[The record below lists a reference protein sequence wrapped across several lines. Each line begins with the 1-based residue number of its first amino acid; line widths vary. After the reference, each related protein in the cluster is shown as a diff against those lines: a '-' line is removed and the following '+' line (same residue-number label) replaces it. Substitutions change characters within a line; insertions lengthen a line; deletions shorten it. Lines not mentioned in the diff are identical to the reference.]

1 MYQISDVEELYRV
14 VSRVVIA
21 ADKSPVIMKG
31 ARHTARMFPNA
42 KYYLIN
48 VINTTDRA
56 IVLSKEYEETLRK
69 LGTESIEIIRRI
81 LESEGVKDIESRIE
95 RGRPSR
101 KILYYARNV
110 SANLIVI
117 ATHSKMGSQ
126 ALGLGATSRT
136 IIEKTK
142 IPLLIFTPFSRE
154 REPKVIL
161 NPSSGTKYSFKA
173 SMLAVRLAHALG
185 AELITL
191 YIGHEN
197 VEKKYRTVKDYA
209 KQMGVKYTI
218 EVAKGRPDEAI
229 LEYSKKADLMIASRG
244 RPGLGYKFRFL
255 SKELAL
261 GKLEKEVLGMAEI
274 PIMLIPD

>member
-1 MYQISDVEELYRV
+1 MHNITSIEDLYSV
-14 VSRVVIA
+14 VSRIVIA
-21 ADKSPVIMKG
+21 ADKSPVIFRG
-31 ARHTARMFPNA
+31 AAYTARLFPEA
-42 KYYLIN
+42 TYYIIN

-56 IVLSKEYEETLRK
+56 IVLSKEYENTLRK
-69 LGTESIEIIRRI
+69 MGEEAIESIKEILKR
-81 LESEGVKDIESRIE
+81 EGVKKIEDRLE
-95 RGRPSR
+95 RGRPSTR
-101 KILYYARNV
+101 ILTYARNV
-110 SANLIVI
+110 GANLIVI

-142 IPLLIFTPFSRE
+142 IPLLLFTPFSRE

-209 KQMGVKYTI
+209 KKMSVKYTI

-229 LEYSKKADLMIASRG
+229 LKYSKKADLMVASRG

>member
-1 MYQISDVEELYRV
+1 MHNITHIEELYSA
-14 VSRVVIA
+14 VSRIVIA
-21 ADKSPVIMKG
+21 ADKSPVIFRG
-31 ARHTARMFPNA
+31 AAYTARLFPEA
-42 KYYLIN
+42 GYYIIN
-48 VINTTDRA
+48 IINTTDRA
-56 IVLSKEYEETLRK
+56 IVLSKEYENTLRK
-69 LGTESIEIIRRI
+69 MGEEAVEAIKEILTR
-81 LESEGVKDIESRIE
+81 EGVKKIEEKME
-95 RGRPSR
+95 RGRPSIR
-101 KILYYARNV
+101 ILSYARNV

-142 IPLLIFTPFSRE
+142 IPLLLFTPFSRE

-191 YIGHEN
+191 YVGHED
-197 VEKKYRTVKDYA
+197 VTKKYGFVRDYA

-218 EVAKGRPDEAI
+218 EVAKGSADEAI
-229 LEYSKKADLMIASRG
+229 LEHSKKADLMVASRG
-244 RPGLGYKFRFL
+244 RPGLGYKFKFL

-261 GKLEKEVLGMAEI
+261 GKLEKETLGMAEI
-274 PIMLIPD
+274 PIMLIPY